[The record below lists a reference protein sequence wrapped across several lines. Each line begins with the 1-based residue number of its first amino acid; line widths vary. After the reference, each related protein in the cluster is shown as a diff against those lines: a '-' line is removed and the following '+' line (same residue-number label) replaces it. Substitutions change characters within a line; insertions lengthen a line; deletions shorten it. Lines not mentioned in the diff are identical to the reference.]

1 MCVQTFVR
9 VLVHMSMCQAA
20 IEISDLLYSS
30 PPYGLYYY
38 SLKCVCVCVCAHAHT
53 CMRACIHECR
63 CQKRVSDLPK
73 LPLQVVVSSLKWK
86 VNVLDGVSL
95 GQIHEAVF
103 S

>member
-9 VLVHMSMCQAA
+9 VLGHMSMCHAA